1 MCVSIEKCDACT
13 HACTRTAWSK
23 LDAMNASNEELQ
35 WARRKLRRIVRRA
48 LINAAITTM
57 CLELLEGLE

>member
-1 MCVSIEKCDACT
+1 MERNIETDK
-13 HACTRTAWSK
+13 
-23 LDAMNASNEELQ
+23 E